1 MEESKGVALVT
12 GAGRGIGRAIALELA
27 QRGLDIALN
36 DINQQD
42 LEKVKSEIALKGRK
56 ADFFIADVSDVAA
69 TEEMVKNILA
79 RFGRLDVL
87 VNNAGITRD
96 NLLLRMKETE
106 WDQVMQVNLKSVFNC
121 TKAVSKVM
129 LKQKSGRIVSI
140 ASVIGIMGNAGQA
153 NYAASKAG
161 IIGFTKSIAK
171 ELASRGI
178 TVNAVAPGYIVTE
191 MTEKLPEE
199 SKNKLREMI
208 PLGTLGEPSDV
219 AKTVAFLASDD
230 AHYITGQVIQVD
242 GGMVM

>member
-1 MEESKGVALVT
+1 VEESKGVALVT

-27 QRGLDIALN
+27 RRGYDIALN

-42 LEKVKSEIALKGRK
+42 LEKVKEEISSQGKK
-56 ADFFIADVSDVAA
+56 SDFFVADVSDSAA
-69 TEEMVKNILA
+69 TEEMIKNILS
-79 RFGRLDVL
+79 RLGRIDVL

-96 NLLLRMKETE
+96 NLLLRMKEAE

-121 TKAVSKVM
+121 TRAVSKVM
-129 LKQKSGRIVSI
+129 LKQKCGRIVSI

-178 TVNAVAPGYIVTE
+178 TVNAVAPGYIITE

-208 PLGTLGEPSDV
+208 PLGTLGEPADV